1 MKHPPAFETTTKLVA
16 RALGTSAEALLTGLK
31 KASHA
36 DLSAV
41 VEFRHNNFGEQI
53 RWDDA
58 AYLQWRYRLGR
69 SDCGLGDLW
78 VLYGPNRLL
87 GMIGAEDMVCWHAGH
102 RWIGART
109 MDILVDESARQSGLG
124 VWLNQA
130 MFRGADFTLAIGANE
145 NSAGTVNRLFL
156 PLPVRQECVQPIN
169 IRHYV
174 QRRFGRGS
182 AAVVAITLG
191 NLALRGWRR
200 ISTLASTKQIQMRP
214 ITRFDDSSTILT
226 DPGRPDQVQIERSAT
241 FLNRRL
247 FDNPR
252 ARYAVTGAYR
262 ADRCIGHVAWR
273 VATRE
278 DGQTWLHIID
288 WQIRGDDRDVTLRAL
303 LGFTGCQAENAACS
317 FVMLTLQSQDQRSVF
332 TRAGYWTRKG
342 AGQKIVGIHA
352 NDPALLATLKA
363 AHWSLTDLSE
373 DIDGY

>member
-16 RALGTSAEALLTGLK
+16 RALGISAEALLTGLK

-87 GMIGAEDMVCWHAGH
+87 GMIGAEDMVCLHAG
-102 RWIGART
+102 RRGNGART
-109 MDILVDESARQSGLG
+109 MDILVEESARQSGLG

-130 MFRGADFTLAIGANE
+130 MFRGVDFTLAIGANE

-156 PLPVRQECVQPIN
+156 PLPARQECVLPIN

-174 QRRFGRGS
+174 QRRFGRGP
-182 AAVVAITLG
+182 AADVAITLG
-191 NLALRGWRR
+191 NLALHGWRR
-200 ISTLASTKQIQMRP
+200 ISTLALMSQIQMRP
-214 ITRFDDSSTILT
+214 ITRFDDSATVLT
-226 DPGRPDQVQIERSAT
+226 DPDRPNQIQIEHTAS

-252 ARYAVTGAYR
+252 ARYAVTGVYR
-262 ADRCIGHVAWR
+262 ADQCIGYVAWR
-273 VATRE
+273 IATRE

-288 WQIRGDDRDVTLRAL
+288 WQIRGDDRDATLRAL
-303 LGFTGCQAENAACS
+303 LGFTACQAENAACS

-332 TRAGYWTRKG
+332 TRAGYWTRKS